1 MPAPAPPAP
10 GLGEYLRDRRLEL
23 GLTTTEVADA
33 VGVHQTT
40 VSGWELGRGLKRLP
54 ERASKVA
61 KALDLEVDEVRRL
74 WWDQMGGY
82 PESLAA

>member
-10 GLGEYLRDRRLEL
+10 GLGEYLRDRRIEL
-23 GLTTTEVADA
+23 GLTTTEVAA
-33 VGVHQTT
+33 VVGVHQTT

-61 KALDLEVDEVRRL
+61 EALDLEVEEVRRL

-82 PESLAA
+82 PQPVAA